1 MPLRRCEALSVLRRR
16 TSRLRRRAAG
26 VSLGVPTNI
35 GNVERPA
42 CQECFKCTFST
53 STWCTR
59 TYSYRSYSTG
69 ASSDYRALLPP
80 FVSQKLVFVLAS
92 LLSFTVSGMPRRLR
106 YVPVLQSYHNRY
118 QVYSSTRHGVLEQ
131 AASNKIRCFFI
142 AGDLEIFCLKL
153 SINNQIVGLVH
164 KNRITRR
171 CLMYHAACRLF
182 CRVEFQPFKQLYS
195 QLTLFNCL

>member
-1 MPLRRCEALSVLRRR
+1 MPLRRCEALSVLRGR

-42 CQECFKCTFST
+42 SQECFKCTFHT

-59 TYSYRSYSTG
+59 TYSYRSYSTR

-80 FVSQKLVFVLAS
+80 FVSQKLVLVLAS

-131 AASNKIRCFFI
+131 AASNKIRCFFYCGRSGNI
-142 AGDLEIFCLKL
+142 L
-153 SINNQIVGLVH
+153 SQ
-164 KNRITRR
+164 TE
-171 CLMYHAACRLF
+171 Y
-182 CRVEFQPFKQLYS
+182 
-195 QLTLFNCL
+195 

>member
-1 MPLRRCEALSVLRRR
+1 MPLRRCEALSVLRGR

-42 CQECFKCTFST
+42 CQECLKCTFRT
-53 STWCTR
+53 STWSTR
-59 TYSYRSYSTG
+59 TYSYRSYSTR

-153 SINNQIVGLVH
+153 SII
-164 KNRITRR
+164 R
-171 CLMYHAACRLF
+171 
-182 CRVEFQPFKQLYS
+182 S
-195 QLTLFNCL
+195 

>member
-1 MPLRRCEALSVLRRR
+1 MPLRRCEALSVLRGR

-26 VSLGVPTNI
+26 VLLGVPTNI

-42 CQECFKCTFST
+42 CQECLKCTFRT

-59 TYSYRSYSTG
+59 TYSYRLYYTR

-80 FVSQKLVFVLAS
+80 FVSQKLVLFLAS

-118 QVYSSTRHGVLEQ
+118 TAVPGTGYLDRLHLTKCGVFLLR
-131 AASNKIRCFFI
+131 AIWKYFVSNR
-142 AGDLEIFCLKL
+142 
-153 SINNQIVGLVH
+153 V
-164 KNRITRR
+164 
-171 CLMYHAACRLF
+171 LMII
-182 CRVEFQPFKQLYS
+182 S
-195 QLTLFNCL
+195 